1 MATHTASLNRIGKY
15 PTILIGETSGKFPT
29 YLLKRYWENPPLLSH
44 EKYKGIPPILMK
56 NIREIPHYPEPKTTT
71 IIS

>member
-1 MATHTASLNRIGKY
+1 MKNIREI
-15 PTILIGETSGKFPT
+15 PPILMKNIRE
-29 YLLKRYWENPPLLSH
+29 
-44 EKYKGIPPILMK
+44 IPPILMK